1 MASGSGVAPVAYR
14 VADRPFTLAG
24 SHGATRI
31 VAGMV
36 GLVAASLAL
45 RVWLAGTPPLA
56 ETYYDE
62 ALTGL
67 MGRAILRGEP
77 QVFYWGQPY
86 LGAADAYLVAAA
98 FRVFG
103 ASTVV
108 LRMTIVVVALL
119 WTWGA
124 WRLGHRAGG
133 ESVGWLA
140 GVAVAVPPVFLTYVQ
155 LSSHG
160 ETVAMTLG
168 VVALTAAA
176 CLLDEGASRA
186 AHAIAWIGLGV
197 AGGLGWW
204 ESQMMAMCL
213 VAAAAAVAVAR
224 PRVFR
229 DRGPWVALVLFVITS
244 LPFWVWNAHHD
255 WVSFRHL
262 ATWGGPPPPALSAR
276 FAAVEDVL
284 LRSLLGWYW
293 DGHAVTRP
301 QGVAWLGWLVVL
313 GVYVPGLLLAAG
325 RPAVWAVRLCR
336 RERPWRDGL
345 DLLALASWLTL
356 LAHVVT
362 WFGSSG
368 ILRYAMTFYAT
379 LPILGAV
386 WLGQLA
392 QRGRAGRGAAIALA
406 VALVGYQLVL
416 NVLFVGQ
423 TAAQPVRPVD
433 HLIARLDA
441 LGIRACYA
449 DSRIA
454 QVIAF
459 ESREHVVCADYHGLR
474 NYAFLQAVDAVP
486 DPAAVAI
493 VTHRVLRRPAPET
506 MAAMLDLID
515 ARARVETVGDYVIF
529 YRFQAPPPVE
539 PIPATRWSAR
549 VSTNAATAALA
560 FDRQVWTAWT
570 APRTAGSWLELDLG
584 AAYPL
589 AQVSLEATPVDSDV
603 PVGLRVETSVDGR
616 TWEPAAEVAELMPG
630 LHWWKGHP
638 RADASG
644 RVLVRM
650 RPRAARHVRLTT
662 LGTADAG
669 ARWRV
674 GEVFAYQAA
683 DRPPAVAPA
692 AREALAVADRELD
705 HWMDDPGGPH
715 PFRTPTYYEVR
726 RRQVRWA
733 EVFAAASRT
742 LDQEPAWE
750 EAHHVYARALR
761 LAGWTPDELDLAVER
776 ARADRAFGEVLR
788 WSALVDQQV
797 AGLWRSGRVAAR
809 LEALEALEGAAAGA
823 AARTQA
829 AQDEAARWPARTGRA
844 RFGGLLDL
852 AGADLPSTARP
863 GQRVT
868 LRFRWQLL
876 QPAGRDYAA
885 FVHLVGPGLML
896 DRDHVIG
903 DPFGTSRWA
912 PGERVV
918 ETLDLV
924 VPAAAPPG
932 PYQVV
937 VGVWWPSTGRRLTAG
952 TTDWPRR
959 HGGVH
964 VGTLTVAP

>member
-14 VADRPFTLAG
+14 APARSLVLAG
-24 SHGATRI
+24 SHGTTRLA
-31 VAGMV
+31 AGVV

-45 RVWLAGTPPLA
+45 RAWLAGTPPLA

-67 MGRAILRGEP
+67 MSRAILRGEP

-98 FRVFG
+98 FRLFG

-108 LRMTIVVVALL
+108 LRMAIVLIALL

-133 ESVGWLA
+133 EGAGWLA
-140 GVAVAVPPVFLTYVQ
+140 GLAVAVPPVFLTYVQ

-168 VVALTAAA
+168 VVVLAAAA
-176 CLLDEGASRA
+176 CLLDESASRT
-186 AHAIAWIGLGV
+186 AHTVAWIGLGV

-213 VAAAAAVAVAR
+213 VAAAAGVAVAR

-229 DRGPWVALVLFVITS
+229 SWGPWVALALFGITS
-244 LPFWVWNAHHD
+244 LPFWIWNVHHD

-276 FAAVEDVL
+276 LAAIADVL
-284 LRSLLGWYW
+284 LRSLLGGYW
-293 DGHAVTRP
+293 DAHTVARP
-301 QGVAWLGWLVVL
+301 PGVVGLGWLVVL
-313 GVYVPGLLLAAG
+313 GAYVPGLLLAAG
-325 RPAVWAVRLCR
+325 RPAVWAARLWH
-336 RERPWRDGL
+336 RERPWRDAL
-345 DLLALASWLTL
+345 DLVALASWLTL
-356 LAHVVT
+356 LAHLVT

-379 LPILGAV
+379 LPVLAAGWIA
-386 WLGQLA
+386 WLGR
-392 QRGRAGRGAAIALA
+392 RGRIGRGAAIGLA
-406 VALVGYQLVL
+406 VALVGYQLAL
-416 NVLFVGQ
+416 NVLFVRQ
-423 TAAQPVRPVD
+423 AAALPVRPVD
-433 HLIARLDA
+433 QLIARLDT
-441 LGIRACYA
+441 LGVRACYA

-459 ESREHVVCADYHGLR
+459 ESGERVTCADFHGLR
-474 NYAFLQAVDAVP
+474 NYAFLRAVDDVE
-486 DPAAVAI
+486 DPAPVAI
-493 VTHRVLRRPAPET
+493 VTHRVLKGPAPDA
-506 MAAMLDLID
+506 MAAMLDLIG
-515 ARARVETVGDYVIF
+515 ARARVETVGDYVVF
-529 YRFQAPPPVE
+529 HRFEAPPPVE
-539 PIPATRWSAR
+539 PIPSARWSAR
-549 VSTNAATAALA
+549 GSAGTGEPTRA
-560 FDRQVWTAWT
+560 FDRQVWTTWT

-584 AAYPL
+584 AVYRL
-589 AQVSLEATPVDSDV
+589 AQVSLEATPVDTDV

-616 TWEPAAEVAELMPG
+616 AWERAAEVAELVPG

-638 RADASG
+638 RVDTSG
-644 RVLVRM
+644 RVMVRM
-650 RPRAARHVRLTT
+650 HPRAARHLRLTT
-662 LGTADAG
+662 LGTALAG
-669 ARWRV
+669 AQWRV
-674 GEVFAYQAA
+674 GELFAYQAA
-683 DRPPAVAPA
+683 DRSPVVAPA
-692 AREALAVADRELD
+692 ARQALAAAARELD

-715 PFRTPTYYEVR
+715 PVRTPTYYEVR
-726 RRQVRWA
+726 RRQVQWA
-733 EVFAAASRT
+733 EVFAAAQRA

-750 EAHHVYARALR
+750 EAHHLYARALR
-761 LAGWTPDELDLAVER
+761 LAGWMPDALDLAVER
-776 ARADRAFGEVLR
+776 ARADGAFGEVLR
-788 WSALVDQQV
+788 WSAAADQQV
-797 AGLWRSGRVAAR
+797 PGLWRSGRVAAR
-809 LEALEALEGAAAGA
+809 LEAVEALEGAAAA
-823 AARTQA
+823 APARARAAR
-829 AQDEAARWPARTGRA
+829 DEAARWPVLPEQA
-844 RFGGLLDL
+844 RFGDLLDL
-852 AGADLPSTARP
+852 AGVDLPSTARP
-863 GQRVT
+863 GQQVT

-885 FVHLVGPGLML
+885 FVHLVGPGPML

-903 DPFGTSRWA
+903 DPFGTSHWA
-912 PGERVV
+912 PGERVE

-932 PYQVV
+932 PYDVV
-937 VGVWWPSTGRRLTAG
+937 VGVWWPTTGRRLTAAATG
-952 TTDWPRR
+952 WPRR